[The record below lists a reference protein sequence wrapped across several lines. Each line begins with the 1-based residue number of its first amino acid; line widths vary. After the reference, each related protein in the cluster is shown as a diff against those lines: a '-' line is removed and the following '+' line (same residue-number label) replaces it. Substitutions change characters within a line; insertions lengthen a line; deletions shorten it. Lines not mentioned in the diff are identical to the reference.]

1 MNPIIKTANQPI
13 HFKQERTKML
23 INCNL
28 SDNKRQQTT
37 TVDYKRLIN
46 GLFLTNDISLR
57 HKSRNIL
64 ETTQKQAKNKRNKP
78 KTWTKELKNEKRWL
92 H

>member
-1 MNPIIKTANQPI
+1 MNPIIKTEDKPTL
-13 HFKQERTKML
+13 FKQEKTKTL
-23 INCNL
+23 IDCNL
-28 SDNKRQQTT
+28 SDYKRLQTT